1 MGAVFILR
9 IKKMKTITIDGK
21 EYELDDLS
29 KDAKAQVDSIV
40 MCDRKLAELQS
51 EAAIVQTARNAYVA
65 ALQELL
71 PKENVN

>member
-1 MGAVFILR
+1 MR
-9 IKKMKTITIDGK
+9 IKKMKTITIVGK

>member
-1 MGAVFILR
+1 MTSIN
-9 IKKMKTITIDGK
+9 IDGK

-29 KDAKAQVDSIV
+29 KDAKAQIDSIV
-40 MCDRKLAELQS
+40 LCDRKLAELQS

-71 PKENVN
+71 PKDPAN

>member
-29 KDAKAQVDSIV
+29 KDATAQVDSIV

>member
-1 MGAVFILR
+1 MP
-9 IKKMKTITIDGK
+9 TITIDNK

-29 KDAKAQVDSIV
+29 KDAKAQIDSIV
-40 MCDRKLAELQS
+40 LCDRKLAELQS

-71 PKENVN
+71 PKDNVN

>member
-1 MGAVFILR
+1 MP
-9 IKKMKTITIDGK
+9 TINIDGK

-29 KDAKAQVDSIV
+29 KDAKAQIESIV
-40 MCDRKLAELQS
+40 LCDKRLAELQS

>member
-1 MGAVFILR
+1 
-9 IKKMKTITIDGK
+9 MKTITIDGK

>member
-1 MGAVFILR
+1 
-9 IKKMKTITIDGK
+9 MKTITIDGK

-65 ALQELL
+65 ALQDLL